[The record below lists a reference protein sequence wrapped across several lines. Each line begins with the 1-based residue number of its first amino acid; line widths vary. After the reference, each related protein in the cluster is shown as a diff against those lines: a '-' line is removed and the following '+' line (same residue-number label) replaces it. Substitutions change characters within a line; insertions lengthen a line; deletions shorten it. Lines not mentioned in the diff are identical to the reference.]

1 MAGSYTLPQVQVFQT
16 FKMAQNDATRNLNP
30 FVIGP
35 RFYALDYADK
45 TVREDCTHGKYT
57 GSVLPLA
64 WSTKMP
70 EGAGT
75 ADKNKYSVTLEDTYV
90 QIGASVVSCTPSS
103 VSTSEMEGAPTDVTG
118 DSKASK
124 FTFASIPAGLVEGDT
139 MEYDI
144 DAGEVGTVNVTGIA
158 GNVVTFN
165 KAIDVTANDGG
176 YDPIDFR
183 LSTSR
188 KFAFTALP
196 PDLTSGMYLRHG
208 SAASSVF
215 AKVLSIDDGTLTV
228 TLDKDIPVV
237 VSGSTPSTSS
247 FTMAMFSGVVELD
260 SHYAELNGDT
270 GVQVKSGA
278 KDRYSDG
285 HTILQ
290 ATAYLNQRALRT
302 DSANIIGNIS
312 SEEEIIGQCGKI
324 VPSNPLAYALH
335 CVLRNCANATIR
347 YMAVEE
353 DTVEGWKT
361 ALDHA
366 TNTNEVYALCP
377 ITEATD
383 DETTGKYTKTG
394 IIDEVER
401 HCNEMSQ
408 PDKKSWRIA
417 FVSSIP
423 NKGSTASERAAA
435 IAEESKRLAN
445 SRVYNVFPG
454 SLMDVNGYTVDGMY
468 AAAAV
473 CGLSCSVLPQQPIT
487 NVEVEGFLDIPA
499 TYSEFS
505 RTDLNDIAGGG
516 TLIVMQD
523 RSGGVIYVR
532 HQISTAYSKGEG
544 VATAELSMVRN
555 LDSISYYF
563 ANRFAPYIG
572 RYNITPD
579 LLAELKAVLHDGLS
593 YLKTATEGNRLIGP
607 QVLDEGTE
615 IKNIY
620 QHPQEQDHVIA
631 NVSLNLP
638 KPFNNFDLYLSVI

>member
-16 FKMAQNDATRNLNP
+16 FKMAQNDATQNLNP

-35 RFYALDYADK
+35 RFVALDYADK
-45 TVREDCTHGKYT
+45 GTRNLCTHGVYT
-57 GSVLPLA
+57 GAAITLD
-64 WSTKMP
+64 WSSEMP
-70 EGAGT
+70 EEST
-75 ADKNKYSVTLEDTYV
+75 TDTTKYGVTLEDTYV
-90 QIGASVVSCTPSS
+90 KIVDSTISGTPTDGS
-103 VSTSEMEGAPTDVTG
+103 VSANKTR
-118 DSKASK
+118 K
-124 FTFASIPAGLVEGDT
+124 FDFASIPVGLVAGD
-139 MEYDI
+139 
-144 DAGEVGTVNVTGIA
+144 
-158 GNVVTFN
+158 
-165 KAIDVTANDGG
+165 
-176 YDPIDFR
+176 
-183 LSTSR
+183 
-188 KFAFTALP
+188 
-196 PDLTSGMYLRHG
+196 YLRHG
-208 SAASSVF
+208 TGSSAAF
-215 AKVLSIDDGTLTV
+215 AKIMEIDGVTV
-228 TLDKDIPVV
+228 TLDTDISVTPVDDGYEPV
-237 VSGSTPSTSS
+237 S
-247 FTMAMFSGVVELD
+247 FTAARLLGVTELD
-260 SHYAELNGDT
+260 VDTHTELNGET
-270 GVQVKSGA
+270 GIRILADATVKVGA
-278 KDRYSDG
+278 TDRD
-285 HTILQ
+285 ILQ

-302 DSANIIGNIS
+302 DNVNSIGNIATDD
-312 SEEEIIGQCGKI
+312 EIVEKCGPI

-347 YMAVEE
+347 YMAIAS

-377 ITEATD
+377 ITEKTD
-383 DETTGKYTKTG
+383 DDRKA
-394 IIDEVER
+394 IIDEVEK
-401 HCNEMSQ
+401 HVVAMSQ

-417 FVSSIP
+417 FVNSIP
-423 NKGSTASERAAA
+423 SRDAYGTASECADA
-435 IAEESKRLAN
+435 IATESMRLAN
-445 SRVYNVFPG
+445 HRIYNVFPR
-454 SLMDVNGYTVDGMY
+454 SLVDISGQTVDGMY

-487 NVEVEGFLDIPA
+487 NVEVEGFLDIPDA
-499 TYSEFS
+499 YAEFS
-505 RTDLNDIAGGG
+505 RADLNTIAGGG

-532 HQISTAYSKGEG
+532 HQISTRYSRGEG

-607 QVLDEGTE
+607 QILDEGTE
-615 IKNIY
+615 IKSIY